1 VFFSPE
7 LLLGEPDWLLEGQ
20 RGSDLTDD
28 FVFIPFVTMFQV
40 LIDLPAAGSV
50 PEGFGHLYTRQANAD
65 AWIAV
70 TEPDGWTE
78 TDTED
83 LKEHLSQLPTDPE

>member
-1 VFFSPE
+1 MFLSPE

-28 FVFIPFVTMFQV
+28 FDWFPFVTMFQV

-70 TEPDGWTE
+70 TKPDGWTE
-78 TDTED
+78 TDTRA
-83 LKEHLSQLPTDPE
+83 LKEHLTQLPTDPE

>member
-1 VFFSPE
+1 
-7 LLLGEPDWLLEGQ
+7 
-20 RGSDLTDD
+20 
-28 FVFIPFVTMFQV
+28 V

-78 TDTED
+78 TDTKD
-83 LKEHLSQLPTDPE
+83 LEEHLSQLPTDPE